1 MFLAEN
7 RTRFA
12 DLMELR
18 PVTAPTANS
27 ILQEFIAETEGRDL
41 RVIVVGGR
49 VVGCMQRVSTDGSFK
64 ANISRGGRAM
74 AFEATDEIEWLA
86 TEATRVLNLDIAGVD
101 LLFDE
106 AGRFRICEVNS
117 APQFK
122 VMERLEGRNIARQI
136 VGHVRIRLGG

>member
-18 PVTAPTANS
+18 PVTAPTANI

-41 RVIVVGGR
+41 RVI

-106 AGRFRICEVNS
+106 AGRFRICEVKS